1 VRRALNVVYDCLGV
15 SARLEE
21 QEGNEI
27 MYAVILT
34 GGKQYKVIVGEEV
47 FIEKLEGESGEAVTF
62 DTVLAIGDDDGL
74 KAGAAVKTAT
84 VAGEIVR
91 QGKNKKIVIY
101 KYKAKKGYRRKNG
114 HRQPYTRVR
123 ITAINA

>member
-1 VRRALNVVYDCLGV
+1 
-15 SARLEE
+15 
-21 QEGNEI
+21 
-27 MYAVILT
+27 MYAVIFT
-34 GGKQYKVIVGEEV
+34 GGKQYKVVVGEEV

-62 DTVLAIGDDDGL
+62 GTVLAISDDSGM
-74 KAGAAVKTAT
+74 KAGNDVKSASVT
-84 VAGEIVR
+84 GEIVR

>member
-1 VRRALNVVYDCLGV
+1 
-15 SARLEE
+15 
-21 QEGNEI
+21 
-27 MYAVILT
+27 MYAVIVT
-34 GGKQYKVIVGEEV
+34 GGKQYKVAVGEEV

-62 DTVLAIGDDDGL
+62 DTVLCIGDESGM
-74 KAGAAVKTAT
+74 KAGNDVKTAN
-84 VAGEIVR
+84 VSGEIVK
-91 QGKNKKIVIY
+91 QGKNKKIIIY

>member
-1 VRRALNVVYDCLGV
+1 
-15 SARLEE
+15 
-21 QEGNEI
+21 

-34 GGKQYKVIVGEEV
+34 GGKQYKVAVGEDV

-62 DTVLAIGDDDGL
+62 DSVLAIGDDSGL
-74 KAGAAVKTAT
+74 KAGAACKTAT
-84 VAGEIVR
+84 VTGEIVK

-114 HRQPYTRVR
+114 HRQPYTRVH
-123 ITAINA
+123 ITAINV

>member
-1 VRRALNVVYDCLGV
+1 
-15 SARLEE
+15 
-21 QEGNEI
+21 

-74 KAGAAVKTAT
+74 TAGAAVKTAT